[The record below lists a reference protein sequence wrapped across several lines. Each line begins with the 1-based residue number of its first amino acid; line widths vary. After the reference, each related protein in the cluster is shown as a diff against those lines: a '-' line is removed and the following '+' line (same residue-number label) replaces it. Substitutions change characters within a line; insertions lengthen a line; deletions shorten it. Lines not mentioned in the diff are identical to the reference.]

1 MSLGLSHSL
10 SRHKLKFSPDKVDTM
25 VVQAIALLDDL
36 DKELNIYA
44 MRVKEWYGWH
54 FPEMAKIINDNI
66 AYARVILQMGMKT
79 SASTAD
85 LAEILP
91 EEIEAAVKSAAEIS
105 MGTEITEEDL
115 DNIQNLARQ
124 VVDFTEYRQQLS
136 SYLSARMA
144 AIAPNLTQLV
154 GELVGARLIAH
165 AGSLMNLAKSPAST
179 IQILGAEKALFRAL
193 KTKHDTPKYGL
204 IFHASLV
211 GQATGR
217 NKAKIARVLAA
228 KAAIGSRVDAL
239 EEWGIEGEDPEHEP
253 SEERKAE
260 LGREARHKI
269 ERQLAKLEGKP
280 IRAKGVAIGPNGVST
295 QPGKWEVKEAR
306 KYNKDADG
314 LVGDEPAAAA
324 PPPTKKIEDITPAVE
339 PAISKDVEMTNGNH
353 DEDVDESMEDADSES
368 EKEDEDEDDFDPYKL
383 SSTLSKTKIEPSS
396 SKPTI
401 RPSNGLKESE
411 SESSESEAEEIV
423 EETPEEK
430 RRREK
435 KERKRLRKEDEAKPE
450 TKEARAIAKEC
461 GLSLKRYREKLE
473 RGKIELGEDGK
484 PTAQAKKD
492 MRRHKKEMNNMR
504 KERKAEERA
513 RKKAERKQKK
523 LEQSTK
529 APEKTPEERAAKK
542 ARKAEAKAAKLAKK
556 AEKSSS
562 KKRKRAEDGD
572 AVAEKAEK
580 KRKKREKA
588 EAELT

>member
-1 MSLGLSHSL
+1 
-10 SRHKLKFSPDKVDTM
+10 M

-54 FPEMAKIINDNI
+54 FPEMAKIINDNL
-66 AYARVILQMGMKT
+66 AYARVILEMGMRT
-79 SASTAD
+79 SASSAD

-91 EEIEAAVKSAAEIS
+91 EEIEAAVKAAAEVS
-105 MGTEITEEDL
+105 MGTEITAEDL

-124 VVDFTEYRQQLS
+124 VVDFTDYRQQLS
-136 SYLSARMA
+136 SYLSARMT

-154 GELVGARLIAH
+154 GDLVGARLIAH
-165 AGSLMNLAKSPAST
+165 AGSLMNLAKSAAST

-228 KAAIGSRVDAL
+228 KSAIGVRVDAL

-253 SEERKAE
+253 SEEQKAE

-280 IRAKGVAIGPNGVST
+280 IRARGVAIGPNGVST

-324 PPPTKKIEDITPAVE
+324 PPKIQDVTVKPAV
-339 PAISKDVEMTNGNH
+339 SKEVEMANGDDNE
-353 DEDVDESMEDADSES
+353 DEGDKMEEDDSEG
-368 EKEDEDEDDFDPYKL
+368 EDLTVP
-383 SSTLSKTKIEPSS
+383 
-396 SKPTI
+396 
-401 RPSNGLKESE
+401 PSNGAAESG
-411 SESSESEAEEIV
+411 SEAEDIP

-435 KERKRLRKEDEAKPE
+435 KERKRLKKEDEAKPE
-450 TKEARAIAKEC
+450 TKEERAARKE
-461 GLSLKRYREKLE
+461 LKLHKREVKQMRREEKAEEKL
-473 RGKIELGEDGK
+473 R
-484 PTAQAKKD
+484 KK
-492 MRRHKKEMNNMR
+492 
-504 KERKAEERA
+504 KERKE
-513 RKKAERKQKK
+513 
-523 LEQSTK
+523 
-529 APEKTPEERAAKK
+529 
-542 ARKAEAKAAKLAKK
+542 KK

-562 KKRKRAEDGD
+562 KKRKRDNEGD
-572 AVAEKAEK
+572 VAVEKAEK
-580 KRKKREKA
+580 KRKKKEKKA
-588 EAELT
+588 ESA

>member
-1 MSLGLSHSL
+1 
-10 SRHKLKFSPDKVDTM
+10 M

-66 AYARVILQMGMKT
+66 AYARVILQMGMRT

-85 LAEILP
+85 LAEVLP

-228 KAAIGSRVDAL
+228 KAAIGTRVDAL

-253 SEERKAE
+253 SEEKKAE
-260 LGREARHKI
+260 LGREARYKI

-324 PPPTKKIEDITPAVE
+324 AQPPPPAKKIEDVTPAVE
-339 PAISKDVEMTNGNH
+339 PAISREVEMTNGNH
-353 DEDVDESMEDADSES
+353 DEDEDESMEDADSES

-383 SSTLSKTKIEPSS
+383 SSTLPKTKMEPSS
-396 SKPTI
+396 SEPAVQ
-401 RPSNGLKESE
+401 PSNGLKESD
-411 SESSESEAEEIV
+411 SESSESEAEEI

-430 RRREK
+430 KRREK
-435 KERKRLRKEDEAKPE
+435 KERKRLKKEDEAKPE

-461 GLSLKRYREKLE
+461 GLSLKRYRDKLSS
-473 RGKIELGEDGK
+473 GKIELGKDGK

-492 MRRHKKEMNNMR
+492 MRRHRREMKKIR

-523 LEQSTK
+523 VEQNIK
-529 APEKTPEERAAKK
+529 AQQSAKTPEERAEKK

-562 KKRKRAEDGD
+562 KKRKRAEDGE

-588 EAELT
+588 EAESA